1 MADRSVRITLAAR
14 VGGFQAA
21 MKKAQASVQQ
31 LHEETGKASQTQAWS
46 TASTGLLAFGAT
58 AVSVGVMAA
67 KSFADFDS
75 AMSEVAAATNT
86 PKESLGELNNL
97 AMELGAKTKFS
108 ATEAANGITELAKA
122 GMSTS
127 DIMGGAL
134 AGSLDLAATDN
145 LSVADAAGY
154 AATTLTQFGL
164 AGSEASHVADVLA
177 AGAGKAMGSVTD
189 MAEALNNGG
198 LVASQMGM
206 SLEETTGTL
215 AAFAQNGIVGAEAGT
230 QLKTVLQRLQNPA
243 ADAKSKMDELG
254 VSAYDAQGKFVG
266 LDAVAG
272 QLQAGT
278 KGLTQAQRDQAMAM
292 IFGSHAISGANVLL
306 KEGASGIADW
316 TSKVN
321 DQGYASEVAA
331 AKMDNLKG
339 DLEQL
344 GGAWET
350 LMISVGGSSDV
361 PLRAIVQNLTDIANF
376 FSDHSGLAS
385 GIIGITTA
393 LGGFALVAGGIMKAT
408 TAAAEFSAAVK
419 ALNGGVGAI
428 DSIKKAASGM
438 TQVWTNLSGAQRAQM
453 VGFSALMMAAPVIGA
468 QLNKLTGS
476 SEDVAQAMAGVES
489 GSRSAADAFAQ
500 LDKEASKGYMGTV
513 NFGQSIK
520 DAADPGPLDGL
531 FAFLGGIVNIQTTS
545 QKAEEKVG
553 ALDDSLAKMVT
564 GSPKQA
570 AEAMSQLK
578 QRLDDTDLSADQ
590 IVDTFGN
597 TTNALRDQ
605 AAAAGV
611 TGLSNQELAD
621 WMRGTVPP
629 AVAAGQ
635 AAQLAGK
642 AYVEAGASAEQ
653 QTASLQ
659 GTIDAMTA
667 YANAALKTSGS
678 TIGLEAAIDD
688 ATAAVQKNGAT
699 LDLNTEAGR
708 SNQTALN
715 GIASSALSLRD
726 AQMAQDASTETM
738 AASTNRAREQFVQTA
753 IQMGMNS
760 AQANDLAN
768 QYGLIP
774 AEVTT
779 SVSAPGVEYAKYG
792 TDQFH
797 AALMA
802 LPASKRSEI
811 QALIDQGKI
820 SEAEEALNTTARDR
834 TATIFVNASSGG
846 GGGGGG
852 AGGWATGGYIAGPG
866 TATSDSIPARLSN
879 GEFVQRA
886 AATSYYGARF
896 MHALNNM
903 AIPKEALPHFAEGGQ
918 VGGVAFDRTATTV
931 APQITLNA
939 PATQAI
945 SPQAIARAVAVALP
959 AALHGTMLT
968 LTPDGRTAMG
978 GYLNTKVAGFAQAAS
993 GRRDR

>member
-1 MADRSVRITLAAR
+1 MADRSVRITLAAN
-14 VGGFQAA
+14 VAGFQAG
-21 MKKAQASVQQ
+21 MQKAQASVQQ
-31 LHEETGKASQTQAWS
+31 LHEETGKASQTKAWS

-86 PKESLGELNNL
+86 PKESLGQLNNL

-122 GMSTS
+122 GLSTA

-145 LSVADAAGY
+145 LQVADAAAY
-154 AATTLTQFGL
+154 TSTTLTQFGL
-164 AGSEASHVADVLA
+164 DGSKAAHVADVLA

-230 QLKTVLQRLQNPA
+230 QLKTMLQRLQNPA

-278 KGLTQAQRDQAMAM
+278 KNLTQAQRDQAMAT

-316 TSKVN
+316 TAKVN

-350 LMISVGGSSDV
+350 LMISVGGSSDG
-361 PLRAIVQNLTDIANF
+361 PLRAVVQNLTEFVNFMGEHQTIATV
-376 FSDHSGLAS
+376 
-385 GIIGITTA
+385 IIGITTA
-393 LGGFALVAGGIMKAT
+393 LGGFALVAGGVMKAT
-408 TAAAEFSAAVK
+408 TAAVEFQAAVTALKSGEGIISSFTSK
-419 ALNGGVGAI
+419 AMSGLSGVG
-428 DSIKKAASGM
+428 KAAVIAAAAMAALQLVGKIIGDDDRSSVVAG
-438 TQVWTNLSGAQRAQM
+438 NLSTALDGVAKGADGAAGALDTAVESMHGGEESTRGLAETMKMVVDTPVSASIGAFIDGVAGIPSAVDQASSTLTELDSQLTKLAGSDMPSAQKA
-453 VGFSALMMAAPVIGA
+453 FSALG
-468 QLNKLTGS
+468 
-476 SEDVAQAMAGVES
+476 ES
-489 GSRSAADAFAQ
+489 
-500 LDKEASKGYMGTV
+500 LKGQGM
-513 NFGQSIK
+513 
-520 DAADPGPLDGL
+520 
-531 FAFLGGIVNIQTTS
+531 
-545 QKAEEKVG
+545 
-553 ALDDSLAKMVT
+553 
-564 GSPKQA
+564 
-570 AEAMSQLK
+570 
-578 QRLDDTDLSADQ
+578 SADQ
-590 IVDTFGN
+590 VVQAFPQLSE
-597 TTNALRDQ
+597 ALRAQ
-605 AAAAGV
+605 AEQAGI
-611 TGLSNQELAD
+611 TSLSNDELAS
-621 WMRGTVPP
+621 WIQGTVPP
-629 AVAAGQ
+629 AIASAQ

-642 AYVEAGASAEQ
+642 AYAEAGSSAEQ
-653 QTASLQ
+653 QTQSLQ

-753 IQMGMNS
+753 IQMGMNA

-779 SVSAPGVEYAKYG
+779 DVSAPGVEYAKYG

-797 AALMA
+797 AALDA

-820 SEAEEALNTTARDR
+820 SEAEEALNRTARDR
-834 TATIFVNASSGG
+834 HATIFVSASGRVMQDG
-846 GGGGGG
+846 REIFV
-852 AGGWATGGYIAGPG
+852 ATGGYISGPG

-886 AATSYYGARF
+886 AATSYYGPRF

-918 VGGVAFDRTATTV
+918 VGGTAFDRTAAMV
-931 APQITLNA
+931 APRITLNA
-939 PATQAI
+939 PATQTI
-945 SPQAIARAVAVALP
+945 SPQAIARAVAVSLP